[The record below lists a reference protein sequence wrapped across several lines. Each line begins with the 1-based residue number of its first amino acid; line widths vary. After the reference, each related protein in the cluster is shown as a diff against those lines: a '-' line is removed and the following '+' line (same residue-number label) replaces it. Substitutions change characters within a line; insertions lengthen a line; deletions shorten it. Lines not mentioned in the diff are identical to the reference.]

1 MLNELAD
8 QGYKKTLS
16 KNKNYLSGLNVFKG
30 KVTFRGVADAFK
42 LDYYSPEE
50 VISQ

>member
-8 QGYKKTLS
+8 KGYKKTLS
-16 KNKNYLSGLNVFKG
+16 QNKNYLSGLNVFKG

-42 LDYYSPEE
+42 LDYYPPEE
-50 VISQ
+50 VIS